1 MQTSTETARD
11 AAPPVKASRPALSI
25 EEFGLGDPRIKEFVA
40 FPWQLYRNDP
50 CWTPPLNADLLGNRL
65 LDARGLLTAKHPYHE
80 SAEVTHFLARRG
92 GRVVGRVSAAINRY
106 FNNYHGTRLGFF
118 GFFEVEED
126 YEAAAA
132 LLDAAREWI
141 SARGMTAVRGPGE
154 YSNATHERQGV
165 LIDGFQ
171 YPPTVEL
178 THNPPY
184 YAEIL
189 ERYGFSKVKDY
200 HAYLIDVADIPI
212 RRFERLAEA
221 ARRRG
226 KVVTRPIDLN
236 NFTDEVRLVIRIY
249 NEAWSTNWGFLPVT
263 DDEAVALA
271 KSLRPIA
278 DPGFVRFAYVDDQPA
293 AVIGALPDPYWGLRP
308 NWGSCLGNSD
318 PVRLGRMFLQR
329 HKIPIVRFIFFGVLP
344 PYRRM
349 GINALL
355 FYETFVH
362 GVPKGFRQ
370 VEASMLLED
379 NELMIRDAESLGGRR
394 YKTWRIYEMEIA

>member
-1 MQTSTETARD
+1 
-11 AAPPVKASRPALSI
+11 VKGSRPSVSI

-40 FPWQLYRNDP
+40 FPWRLNRNDP

-65 LDARGLLTAKHPYHE
+65 LGAKGLLTADHPYHE
-80 SAEVTHFLARRG
+80 AAEVTHFLARRG
-92 GRVVGRVSAAINRY
+92 GRAVGRLSAAINRR
-106 FNNYHGTRLGFF
+106 FNEYHGTRLGFF

-132 LLDAAREWI
+132 LLDAAKAWI
-141 SARGMTAVRGPGE
+141 AARGMTAVRGPGE

-200 HAYLIDVADIPI
+200 HAYLIEVADIPI
-212 RRFERLAEA
+212 QRFERLADM

-226 KVVTRPIDLN
+226 KVVTRPIDLD

-249 NEAWSTNWGFLPVT
+249 NEAWSSNWGFLPVT

-278 DPGFVRFAYVDDQPA
+278 DSGFVRFAYVDDQPA

-308 NWGSCLGNSD
+308 HWGSRLGNSD
-318 PVRLGRMFLQR
+318 PVRLGRMFLRR

-379 NELMIRDAESLGGRR
+379 NDLMIRDAESLGGRR
-394 YKTWRIYEMEIA
+394 YKTWRIYEMQIA